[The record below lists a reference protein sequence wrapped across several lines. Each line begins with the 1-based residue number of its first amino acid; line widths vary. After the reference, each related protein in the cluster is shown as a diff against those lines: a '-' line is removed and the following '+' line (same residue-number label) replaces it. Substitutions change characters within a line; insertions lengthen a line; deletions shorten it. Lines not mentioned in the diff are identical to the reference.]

1 MDSPEAKSPSSSCLE
16 PSPSRGGA
24 DYDLDTDR
32 RLIFPCERVEK
43 QLAEVE
49 KALKEISLDENLSDD
64 EYDSMEDYL
73 EDLINSYSYYKEHF
87 ENTYWTVK
95 SKMGRKCKE
104 SSLFE
109 SDMGIKTET
118 RVPGKNI
125 KLIKWVPVIDRT
137 KLVENATVVHMVV
150 RCGERQRIGPKYKL
164 VQKFG
169 KGELHEEYR
178 KHFNDLEE
186 QINDLDA
193 KSREYIR
200 LREEESFLL
209 GIRNGEISDD
219 LYDKAEAMKRK
230 RRKRPGKTR
239 AQRRH
244 SAAAS
249 GHYRR
254 RYPGRGKGLVDL
266 RF

>member
-32 RLIFPCERVEK
+32 CLIFSCERVEK

-49 KALKEISLDENLSDD
+49 KALDEISLDD
-64 EYDSMEDYL
+64 DSMDYL
-73 EDLINSYSYYKEHF
+73 DILIEFYSDYKKYLDDV
-87 ENTYWTVK
+87 YWTVK

-137 KLVENATVVHMVV
+137 KLVENATVIHMVV

-178 KHFNDLEE
+178 KHFKDLKE

-209 GIRNGEISDD
+209 GIRNGEISDE
-219 LYDKAEAMKRK
+219 LYEKAEAMKRK
-230 RRKRPGKTR
+230 RRKRRGKTR